1 MGGFSSLP
9 PLDTIEDFERLTS
22 SGAPLPG
29 TPSQALLDSLPEPPP
44 PHPMTWVDNGN
55 GEPVPPSWMK
65 DPGPDWYRVVFDD
78 GTEMSAAEYRAWR
91 KANGVYAPPTA
102 VTPDG
107 KPVSGTS
114 GGNVAT
120 ADPSPRQASGAMP
133 DGKAGTK
140 GSSVTVTRHGQ
151 RLNLPCSRHVTVAGR
166 GRTPPPS
173 PNPHQGR
180 ECPAGHHRDLV
191 ARRAFTVIHYGQ
203 WPQDPP
209 GGMNHD
215 CRYRGPVAP
224 LPGRPVTPKRLGGP
238 LARML

>member
-133 DGKAGTK
+133 DGKAGTRVPA
-140 GSSVTVTRHGQ
+140 SPSPATATPQPPLLPTRHC
-151 RLNLPCSRHVTVAGR
+151 RRKRKNAAAVSK
-166 GRTPPPS
+166 
-173 PNPHQGR
+173 
-180 ECPAGHHRDLV
+180 PAPRP
-191 ARRAFTVIHYGQ
+191 RM
-203 WPQDPP
+203 P
-209 GGMNHD
+209 GGAPS
-215 CRYRGPVAP
+215 RPRGAACFHRHPLRPVAA
-224 LPGRPVTPKRLGGP
+224 RPSWGNEP
-238 LARML
+238 

>member
-133 DGKAGTK
+133 DGKAGTRVPA
-140 GSSVTVTRHGQ
+140 S
-151 RLNLPCSRHVTVAGR
+151 
-166 GRTPPPS
+166 PS
-173 PNPHQGR
+173 PATGNASTS
-180 ECPAGHHRDLV
+180 PAPDTSLSPEEEERRRRLQTRTKAEN
-191 ARRAFTVIHYGQ
+191 ARRGTIATS
-203 WPQDPP
+203 W
-209 GGMNHD
+209 
-215 CRYRGPVAP
+215 RGVLSPSSTTAS
-224 LPGRPVTPKRLGGP
+224 GRKTLLGE
-238 LARML
+238 

>member
-1 MGGFSSLP
+1 
-9 PLDTIEDFERLTS
+9 
-22 SGAPLPG
+22 
-29 TPSQALLDSLPEPPP
+29 
-44 PHPMTWVDNGN
+44 MTWVDNGN

-133 DGKAGTK
+133 DGKAGTRVPA
-140 GSSVTVTRHGQ
+140 S
-151 RLNLPCSRHVTVAGR
+151 
-166 GRTPPPS
+166 PS
-173 PNPHQGR
+173 PATGNASTS
-180 ECPAGHHRDLV
+180 PAPDTSLSPEEEERRRRLQTRTKAEN
-191 ARRAFTVIHYGQ
+191 ARRGTIATS
-203 WPQDPP
+203 W
-209 GGMNHD
+209 
-215 CRYRGPVAP
+215 RGVLSPSSTTAS
-224 LPGRPVTPKRLGGP
+224 GRKTLLGE
-238 LARML
+238 